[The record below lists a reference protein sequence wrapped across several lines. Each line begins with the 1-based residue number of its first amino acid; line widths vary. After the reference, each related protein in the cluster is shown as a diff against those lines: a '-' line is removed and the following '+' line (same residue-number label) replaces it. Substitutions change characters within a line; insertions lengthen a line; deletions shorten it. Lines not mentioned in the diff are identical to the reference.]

1 MRLFHKEEFIA
12 KYGFLFAKYKAT
24 CWYWEYIIFSKRL
37 VAVGGIMIFSRTP
50 LFALIF
56 VDCTVLVNLI
66 LHTAKNPFTARHENM
81 AETCYLCIQFMVCTC
96 LIVLCVNQY
105 LYADVSASTYYV
117 VFNAA
122 SALGVGSIIVG
133 LCAMVAVVAK
143 DQ

>member
-96 LIVLCVNQY
+96 FIVLCIHQY
-105 LYADVSASTYYV
+105 LYWDIAESTANIV
-117 VFNAA
+117 KGWT
-122 SALGVGSIIVG
+122 SALSIVG
-133 LCAMVAVVAK
+133 IILGFCSMVAVLAK